1 MQLSKNADPG
11 VLQKLHRRERERER
25 ENEEEMNE
33 SMKERT
39 IEFFVAPK
47 NVNKKRRC
55 EIE

>member
-1 MQLSKNADPG
+1 
-11 VLQKLHRRERERER
+11 
-25 ENEEEMNE
+25 MNE

-55 EIE
+55 EIEWLGQNASFLSTVIVGPG